1 MALSCAAEC
10 ALSLA
15 CARWA
20 LRRLSLSGA
29 DDSASWPAASPS
41 SFAPGP
47 AIRRMVAEAG
57 PAGCRLVFVGHS
69 LGAGVA
75 ALAAVVAD
83 DFLPRT
89 PAPLQHIFGSIFCL
103 PCLLC
108 FICMRDTFVSE
119 EKLKDASKLYAPGRV
134 FHIVERE
141 NCRCGRLPPQVR
153 TAVPAEGRFE
163 HVVLSCN
170 ATSDHGIIWIEKE
183 AQKALD
189 LMEQE
194 ELTLPPSQQKML
206 RVKETES
213 LADHQKLSAG
223 NPQEDDTLSSS
234 SPFSSPRTST
244 TSSLRSE
251 SSSTRSE
258 WDELV
263 EIFLSD
269 HEEDGDGRTNMCNRA
284 GCLPCCK

>member
-1 MALSCAAEC
+1 M
-10 ALSLA
+10 
-15 CARWA
+15 
-20 LRRLSLSGA
+20 
-29 DDSASWPAASPS
+29 
-41 SFAPGP
+41 
-47 AIRRMVAEAG
+47 G

-75 ALAAVVAD
+75 AVAAGGGD

-119 EKLKDASKLYAPGRV
+119 GKLKDASKLYAPGRV

-183 AQKALD
+183 AQRALD
-189 LMEQE
+189 LMDQE
-194 ELTLPPSQQKML
+194 EESTLAPSHQKML
-206 RVKETES
+206 RVQETKS
-213 LADHQKLSAG
+213 LAEHQLNAIEHLVFVQEAHDG
-223 NPQEDDTLSSS
+223 NSSS
-234 SPFSSPRTST
+234 SSSSTTSPFSSPRST
-244 TSSLRSE
+244 TASE
-251 SSSTRSE
+251 SE
-258 WDELV
+258 WDGLV
-263 EIFLSD
+263 ETFLGK
-269 HEEDGDGRTNMCNRA
+269 HEEDGDDR
-284 GCLPCCK
+284 